1 MLETC
6 CKQHTDIDL
15 IQKLECKEIKRI
27 KQDKLLLQYL
37 NLQVKH
43 TVAEIL
49 VTDGSE
55 GTRQDFQLHQGKK
68 KSIIPL

>member
-6 CKQHTDIDL
+6 YKQHTDIDL
-15 IQKLECKEIKRI
+15 IQKFKCKEIKRI
-27 KQDKLLLQYL
+27 KQDKLLPLQYL

-49 VTDGSE
+49 ATDGSE
-55 GTRQDFQLHQGKK
+55 GTRQDLQLHQGKK
-68 KSIIPL
+68 IV